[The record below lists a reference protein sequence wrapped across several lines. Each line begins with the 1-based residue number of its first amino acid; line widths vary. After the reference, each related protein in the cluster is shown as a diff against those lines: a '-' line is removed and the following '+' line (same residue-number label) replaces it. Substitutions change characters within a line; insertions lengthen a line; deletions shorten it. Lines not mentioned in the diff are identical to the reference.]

1 MINVLKAI
9 KTIKKIEQL
18 QRTMHDSSVAFLL
31 MQDIGLMPESE
42 KGRAKAKSLHDV
54 SHVLKDIL
62 DGKSLDD
69 AMERLSIKIEVN
81 EDNEEVEQEDDDD
94 TRD

>member
-18 QRTMHDSSVAFLL
+18 QKELHTFSLAFLAL
-31 MQDIGLMPESE
+31 QNIGLMPETE
-42 KGRAKAKSLHDV
+42 NGKAKAQTMHDV
-54 SHVLKDIL
+54 SHMIKDIL
-62 DGKSLDD
+62 DGKSVDE
-69 AMERLSIKIEVN
+69 ATERLNIIVKAKE
-81 EDNEEVEQEDDDD
+81 NEEVEQEEDDN